1 MSTAIPAAPA
11 LGGLLGRIMP
21 TELAIRR
28 LFVWAGVPLLI
39 CSIVFPL
46 HLQDRLPYN
55 ILPSLPISFFLILS
69 AIAIRGVAV
78 LRRTPFDWILFSLV
92 GLTILSTIHGTL
104 MLNRMFYE
112 IETISILLNMFN
124 MWFVFRAMYAFTVI
138 DAQSASRALLF
149 WLLLVI
155 TLCTVIGIL
164 QSVGPFQNDMVNFA
178 YRIGVGES
186 SIKAGASEITGVRT
200 TSVFSGPNIFGFV
213 NLIGCSILV
222 GVAMAFKQKLRELHG
237 VIILMGLGLFSY
249 ANLNSQSRLTFVFAA
264 VLGIVFLVYLI
275 RVAKWRALLT
285 SAVMFVLMGIG
296 TVILTTGGGYEYMTN
311 IFSTGVQ
318 KDVSYQ
324 VRVMG
329 LQKVADVANDIPIL
343 GVGQD
348 GYSLMLFGKG
358 DFYSKANGAG
368 DNGLVMSYFLLG
380 IPGVIHLF
388 FLIYVCY
395 RAVKSLKTED
405 RIFIS
410 TIKSATWLV
419 FWLFV
424 ITIPYAVRFQKFE
437 TFSYWLLLF
446 GVVFGLLSLQE
457 QRDRRLGELGLTS
470 DEMKAV

>member
-1 MSTAIPAAPA
+1 MSTAIPVAPVR
-11 LGGLLGRIMP
+11 GGILSRIMP
-21 TELAIRR
+21 TEQAIQRI
-28 LFVWAGVPLLI
+28 FVWAGVPLLI

-55 ILPSLPISFFLILS
+55 FLPSLPISFFLILT

-78 LRRTPFDWILFSLV
+78 LRRTPFDLILFSLV
-92 GLTILSTIHGTL
+92 GLTILSTIHATL
-104 MLNRMFYE
+104 VLNRMFFE

-124 MWFVFRAMYAFTVI
+124 MWFIYRAMYAFTII

-149 WLLLVI
+149 WMLLVI
-155 TLCTVIGIL
+155 TVCTLIGVL

-178 YRIGVGES
+178 YRIGVGEFA
-186 SIKAGASEITGVRT
+186 IKLGAAEVTGVRT

-213 NLIGCSILV
+213 NLIGCSILI
-222 GVAMAFKQKLRELHG
+222 GIAMAFKQRLRELHG
-237 VIILMGLGLFSY
+237 VVILMGLGLFSY

-264 VLGIVFLVYLI
+264 ILGIVFLVYLI

-311 IFSTGVQ
+311 IFNTGV
-318 KDVSYQ
+318 KNDVSYQ
-324 VRVMG
+324 VRVKG
-329 LQKVADVANDIPIL
+329 LERVAEVANEIPVL

-348 GYSLMLFGKG
+348 YYSLMLFGKG
-358 DFYSKANGAG
+358 DYYSRGNGAG
-368 DNGLVMSYFLLG
+368 DNGLAMSYFLLG
-380 IPGVIHLF
+380 IPGVVHLF
-388 FLIYVCY
+388 FLNYVCF
-395 RAVKSLKTED
+395 RALKKLKSED

-424 ITIPYAVRFQKFE
+424 VTIPYAVRYQKLE

-446 GVVFGLLSLQE
+446 GVVFGLLTLQE
-457 QRDRRLGELGLTS
+457 QRDRRLGAMGLTA
-470 DEMKAV
+470 DDMKA